1 MSVVTPS
8 TPLAP
13 FEAEVLAAYRG
24 WDDFEGT
31 HGEYPAI
38 DLDLSPST
46 PRYPF
51 SSRQEILE
59 FFLEAEK
66 CLDPVMQDFTF
77 VQAKLRAS
85 ITYLRALLGEE
96 LPFAAYLEKTM
107 GITPKWVSEEDI
119 EASAC
124 ALEERLGRVGLRFLR
139 QDRERFR
146 EVFVEHDRNKT

>member
-24 WDDFEGT
+24 WDDFEGA

-66 CLDPVMQDFTF
+66 GLDLAMQDFTF
-77 VQAKLRAS
+77 IQAKLRAS
-85 ITYLRALLGEE
+85 IVYLRALLGEE
-96 LPFAAYLEKTM
+96 LPFATYLEKTM
-107 GITPKWVSEEDI
+107 GITPEWVSEEDI
-119 EASAC
+119 ESSSY
-124 ALEERLGRVGLRFLR
+124 ALVERLPRVGLRFER
-139 QDRERFR
+139 CDRE
-146 EVFVEHDRNKT
+146 